1 MTRCQI
7 CMKPL
12 PPKIFN
18 PIGLC
23 EECIKEESKDVKQ
36 DTHQTEPQRSLYSLG
51 KETGDVNVGSDKKR
65 IKKQIIRSKKNGKL
79 RTQRKEVGKVND

>member
-36 DTHQTEPQRSLYSLG
+36 DTHQTEPQREIHSLG

-65 IKKQIIRSKKNGKL
+65 IKKQIIRSKKNGSVC
-79 RTQRKEVGKVND
+79 KEVEKVND